1 MFMACDKNT
10 IGAKM
15 SNILK
20 DKTLA
25 IVGLGY
31 VGLPL
36 AVAFAKKGYN
46 MVSYD
51 INKVRI
57 EDLKRNID
65 ITNETSPDDLSM
77 PNLSFTSSEE
87 ELSKADIF
95 IVTVPTP
102 IDEAN
107 TPDLSIVFSAT
118 RTVAKY
124 VKSGDIVIYE
134 STVYPGVTEDEC
146 VPIIE
151 EISGLKLN
159 KDFSVGYSPER
170 INPGDHTRPIEKIKK
185 IVSASNKEALEVVSN
200 LYGSIIEVGI
210 FECANIKT
218 AEAAKVIENIQ
229 RDLNIALVNEF
240 SIIFNMLGINTYD
253 VLDAASTKW
262 NFIRFEPGIVG
273 GHCIGVDPYYLTHC
287 AEKLG
292 YHPEVILSGRRINNR
307 MGEYIAKN
315 IIKII
320 LSSSN
325 KISHPISVN
334 ILGFTFK
341 ENVPDIR
348 NTKVIDIVKAL
359 EEFGVVVKIADPHAD
374 AHQAYEEYGI
384 NLTPLKDLEPANAVI
399 VAVKHKEFVE
409 GGWNFMTSFLKNEK
423 VVVADLKRCLPKE
436 KPSANIE
443 LWTL

>member
-1 MFMACDKNT
+1 MACDKNT

-170 INPGDHTRPIEKIKK
+170 INPGDHTRPIEKDKK

-210 FECANIKT
+210 FECANIK
-218 AEAAKVIENIQ
+218 Q
-229 RDLNIALVNEF
+229 L
-240 SIIFNMLGINTYD
+240 
-253 VLDAASTKW
+253 
-262 NFIRFEPGIVG
+262 
-273 GHCIGVDPYYLTHC
+273 
-287 AEKLG
+287 KLQ
-292 YHPEVILSGRRINNR
+292 
-307 MGEYIAKN
+307 K
-315 IIKII
+315 
-320 LSSSN
+320 
-325 KISHPISVN
+325 
-334 ILGFTFK
+334 
-341 ENVPDIR
+341 
-348 NTKVIDIVKAL
+348 
-359 EEFGVVVKIADPHAD
+359 
-374 AHQAYEEYGI
+374 
-384 NLTPLKDLEPANAVI
+384 
-399 VAVKHKEFVE
+399 
-409 GGWNFMTSFLKNEK
+409 
-423 VVVADLKRCLPKE
+423 
-436 KPSANIE
+436 
-443 LWTL
+443 

>member
-1 MFMACDKNT
+1 MT
-10 IGAKM
+10 H
-15 SNILK
+15 
-20 DKTLA
+20 KTLA

-36 AVAFAKKGYN
+36 AVAFAKKNYS
-46 MVSYD
+46 MISYD
-51 INKVRI
+51 INKTRI
-57 EDLKRNID
+57 SDLKKGID
-65 ITNETSPDDLSM
+65 VTNETSKQDLSM
-77 PNLSFTSSEE
+77 PNLNFTDSEE
-87 ELSKADIF
+87 ELRKANIF

-102 IDEAN
+102 IDDAN
-107 TPDLSIVFSAT
+107 TPDLSIVFAAT
-118 RTVAKY
+118 KTVAKY
-124 VKSGDIVIYE
+124 VKKGDVVIYE

-151 EISGLKLN
+151 SISGLKCN
-159 KDFSVGYSPER
+159 QDFSVGYSPER
-170 INPGDHTRPIEKIKK
+170 INPGDHTRPIEKIQK
-185 IVSASNKEALEVVSN
+185 IVSASNANALSVVSN
-200 LYGSIIEVGI
+200 LYESIIEAGI
-210 FECANIKT
+210 FKCANIKT

-229 RDLNIALVNEF
+229 RDVNIALINEF

-262 NFIRFEPGIVG
+262 NFVRFEPGIVG

-315 IIKII
+315 ILKNI
-320 LSSSN
+320 LSSNTTISN
-325 KISHPISVN
+325 PISVN

-359 EEFGVVVKIADPHAD
+359 QEFGVIVHISDPYADN
-374 AHQAYEEYGI
+374 HQVYEEYGI
-384 NLTPLKDLEPANAVI
+384 HLTALEDLKPANAV
-399 VAVKHKEFVE
+399 VLAVKHKEFIEKGIDLVKPL
-409 GGWNFMTSFLKNEK
+409 LKNNAGLI
-423 VVVADLKRCLPKE
+423 ADLKKCLPKE
-436 KPSANIE
+436 NIPSDIKI
-443 LWTL
+443 WTL